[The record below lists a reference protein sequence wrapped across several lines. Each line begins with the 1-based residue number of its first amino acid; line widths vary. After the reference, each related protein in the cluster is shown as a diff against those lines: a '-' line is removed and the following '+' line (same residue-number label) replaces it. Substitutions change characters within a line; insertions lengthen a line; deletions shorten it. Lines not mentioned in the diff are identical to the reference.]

1 MQRRIKPPPKNN
13 PFLEP
18 AIAASQKPI
27 THKCTLY
34 IPEDIFH
41 AVKMKAL
48 SERRTLSDIF
58 TDFAKNYLV
67 S

>member
-1 MQRRIKPPPKNN
+1 MQHRIKPPPKNN

-34 IPEDIFH
+34 IPEDTFH

-48 SERRTLSDIF
+48 SERRTLSEIF
-58 TDFAKNYLV
+58 SELALKYLNG
-67 S
+67 